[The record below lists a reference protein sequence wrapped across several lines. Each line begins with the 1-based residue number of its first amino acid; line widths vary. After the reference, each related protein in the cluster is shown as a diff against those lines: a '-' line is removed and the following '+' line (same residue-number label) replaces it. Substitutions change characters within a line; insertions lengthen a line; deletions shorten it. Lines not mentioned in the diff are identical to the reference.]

1 MGNEKAP
8 RQTQTGIGAGK
19 LPMETLA
26 RLLADSPVSDPR
38 VALGP
43 AVGEDA
49 ALIDFGDRYLVAKTD
64 PVTFA
69 TDLIGWYMVNVN
81 ANDIAVM
88 GATPKWLMATLLLPE
103 GISEAR
109 VADIFAQI
117 RAACAELGVSL
128 IGGHTEI
135 TVGLDR
141 PIAVGAMLGEVGK
154 ADAIMSAG
162 ARAGDAL
169 ILTKGIALEG
179 ASILARE
186 APERLARAGASDAD
200 VRRAAGFLFDPG
212 ISVVP
217 DVRAIVRAAEVHAMR
232 DPTEGGLSGALYE
245 LVAASGVGLEI
256 DAESVPVRPECRAIC
271 AALGLDALGLIA
283 SGALLA
289 AVAPADAAAAVSAL
303 ADEGISAR
311 AIGFAT
317 DDHAR
322 VILRRP
328 DAPDSDFPTFAR
340 DEIARFFAS

>member
-1 MGNEKAP
+1 MEVEKAL
-8 RQTQTGIGAGK
+8 RQTRTGIGAGK

-88 GATPKWLMATLLLPE
+88 GATPKWLLATLLLPE

-128 IGGHTEI
+128 VGGHTEI

-186 APERLARAGASDAD
+186 ASERLARAGASDAD

-217 DVRAIVRAAEVHAMR
+217 DARAIVRAAEVHAMR

-289 AVAPADAAAAVSAL
+289 AVAPADAGSAVAAL
-303 ADEGISAR
+303 ADAGIAAR